1 VERVGPQLTAF
12 EGRVSFAAVWA
23 VVRRPSLW
31 GTALVQLFR
40 LAPRGWWRRAPFL
53 PVPDRD
59 YLAFRLETMY
69 GDPASVPPATDVV
82 AYLHW
87 CRSVR
92 GALR

>member
-1 VERVGPQLTAF
+1 M
-12 EGRVSFAAVWA
+12 
-23 VVRRPSLW
+23 
-31 GTALVQLFR
+31 
-40 LAPRGWWRRAPFL
+40 
-53 PVPDRD
+53 PDPG

-69 GDPASVPPATDVV
+69 GDPARVPAAADVV

>member
-1 VERVGPQLTAF
+1 VERVGPQLS
-12 EGRVSFAAVWA
+12 GGAVWA

-31 GTALVQLFR
+31 GTAVVQLFR

-53 PVPDRD
+53 PAPDPG

-69 GDPASVPPATDVV
+69 GDPEHVPAATDVV
-82 AYLHW
+82 TYLRW

-92 GALR
+92 QSLR